1 MLCRSLARVN
11 IPHSMINW
19 FWFYHKDQ
27 TASIHYLLS
36 LIFFRLFCLIF
47 GYFFVARASGF
58 YLQPFRLVSYS
69 FMNFWLR
76 KIKVN
81 HVAELFDNG
90 KKSTKKNLL
99 HFCEF
104 GFLMQFEMKQKFPNI
119 LLPETMKY
127 KSFMSFQ
134 REFFF
139 CSWFSQKFMN
149 FESVFFVH
157 AIETSIDDFCCLY
170 KLCIDSIKC
179 HMLFVISMRSP
190 RICYHHICNDG
201 YRLMC
206 VNLDCR

>member
-47 GYFFVARASGF
+47 WVFFCCARIWFLSAA
-58 YLQPFRLVSYS
+58 VSS
-69 FMNFWLR
+69 R
-76 KIKVN
+76 
-81 HVAELFDNG
+81 ELFFYEFLIEKNQSQPRCRTLRQR
-90 KKSTKKNLL
+90 KKSAKKNLL

-104 GFLMQFEMKQKFPNI
+104 WFLMQFEMKQKFPNI

-139 CSWFSQKFMN
+139 VHDLVKNLWTSNRCFLCMQSRRVSMIFAAYINYVSIASSVICCLLFRCDRR
-149 FESVFFVH
+149 ESVIITFVTMVI
-157 AIETSIDDFCCLY
+157 AWCVSI
-170 KLCIDSIKC
+170 
-179 HMLFVISMRSP
+179 
-190 RICYHHICNDG
+190 
-201 YRLMC
+201 
-206 VNLDCR
+206 